1 MKVMTKAVDR
11 IVVMDEG
18 TKIAEG
24 KPAEI
29 MKNKKVIK
37 AYLG

>member
-1 MKVMTKAVDR
+1 
-11 IVVMDEG
+11 MDEG
-18 TKIAEG
+18 MKIAEG
-24 KPAEI
+24 EPAAI